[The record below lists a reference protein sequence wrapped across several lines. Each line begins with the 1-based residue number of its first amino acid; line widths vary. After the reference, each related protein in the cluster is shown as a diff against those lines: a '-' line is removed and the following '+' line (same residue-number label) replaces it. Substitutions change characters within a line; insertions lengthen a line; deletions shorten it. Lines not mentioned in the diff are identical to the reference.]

1 MLTGT
6 NINTLFEF
14 YLEEYCP
21 EELIILETLKQKLLE
36 ELKAA
41 SDNLKKTIFKDL
53 PPDCYITQGELDL
66 YNLIGE
72 DILDSCLSPNLYNL
86 KCSCIGNI
94 RKVFNIV
101 PWDIDKDGLIAIIDY
116 STGKIIGKKKSYP
129 ELMAKKKSYP
139 ELRKVW
145 TEYLSFS
152 MGLMS
157 GMLNFLICLEA
168 NKETFTEGKVKDLIK
183 EYGSNRRY
191 KM

>member
-21 EELIILETLKQKLLE
+21 EELIILGELKQKLLE
-36 ELKAA
+36 ELKVA
-41 SDNLKKTIFKDL
+41 SDNLKKTTFKDL
-53 PPDCYITQGELDL
+53 PPDCYVMQRELDL

-86 KCSCIGNI
+86 KCNYVSNI
-94 RKVFNIV
+94 RKVFNIS
-101 PWDIDKDGLIAIIDY
+101 PGDIDKDGVIAIIDY
-116 STGKIIGKKKSYP
+116 STGKIIGKKKSY
-129 ELMAKKKSYP
+129 S
-139 ELRKVW
+139 ELRKAW
-145 TEYLSFS
+145 TEYVSFS
-152 MGLMS
+152 TGLMS

-168 NKETFTEGKVKDLIK
+168 NKETFTEGRVKDLIK

>member
-21 EELIILETLKQKLLE
+21 EELIILENLKQKLLV
-36 ELKAA
+36 ELKLI
-41 SDNLKKTIFKDL
+41 SDNLKKTTFKDL
-53 PPDCYITQGELDL
+53 PPDCYIIQRELDL

-86 KCSCIGNI
+86 KCSCISNI
-94 RKVFNIV
+94 RKIFNVV
-101 PWDIDKDGLIAIIDY
+101 PRDIDEDGLIAVIDHG
-116 STGKIIGKKKSYP
+116 TGKIIGKKKSYP
-129 ELMAKKKSYP
+129 EL
-139 ELRKVW
+139 RKVW
-145 TEYLSFS
+145 AEYISFS
-152 MGLMS
+152 TGLMS

>member
-41 SDNLKKTIFKDL
+41 SDNLKKTVFKDL
-53 PPDCYITQGELDL
+53 PPDCYVMQRELDL

-101 PWDIDKDGLIAIIDY
+101 PWDIDKNGMIAIIDY

-129 ELMAKKKSYP
+129 EL
-139 ELRKVW
+139 RKVW
-145 TEYLSFS
+145 TEYISFS
-152 MGLMS
+152 TDLMS
-157 GMLNFLICLEA
+157 RMLNFLICLEA
-168 NKETFTEGKVKDLIK
+168 NKETFTEGRVKGLIK
-183 EYGSNRRY
+183 EYGFNRRY
-191 KM
+191 KI

>member
-14 YLEEYCP
+14 YLKEYCP

-36 ELKAA
+36 ELKAV
-41 SDNLKKTIFKDL
+41 SDNLKKTTFKDL
-53 PPDCYITQGELDL
+53 PPNCYIIQRELDL

-94 RKVFNIV
+94 RKIFNVV
-101 PWDIDKDGLIAIIDY
+101 PRDIDEDGLIVVIDHD
-116 STGKIIGKKKSYP
+116 TGKIIGKKKSYP
-129 ELMAKKKSYP
+129 EL
-139 ELRKVW
+139 RKAW
-145 TEYLSFS
+145 TEYISFS
-152 MGLMS
+152 TSLMS

-168 NKETFTEGKVKDLIK
+168 NKETFTEGRVKDLIK

>member
-21 EELIILETLKQKLLE
+21 EELIILENLKQKLLE

-86 KCSCIGNI
+86 KCSCISDI
-94 RKVFNIV
+94 RKIFNV
-101 PWDIDKDGLIAIIDY
+101 APWDIDKDGLIAVIDR
-116 STGKIIGKKKSYP
+116 STGKI
-129 ELMAKKKSYP
+129 MAKKKSYP